1 MTWSLLFF
9 KANVSSYDFE
19 GVMNSN
25 NDFILNLKNLNFV
38 QKKVKCVMIML
49 GKWFVSLCLH
59 VNVNIFF
66 YWIKFII
73 SKLLDFEKDQWE

>member
-1 MTWSLLFF
+1 MTRSLLFF

-38 QKKVKCVMIML
+38 QKKVKCVMIID
-49 GKWFVSLCLH
+49 GDDYVR
-59 VNVNIFF
+59 
-66 YWIKFII
+66 
-73 SKLLDFEKDQWE
+73 